1 MLCKLKI
8 GLHSNKVWVEN
19 NNNMKLMNSN
29 QGNPKVGIHE
39 NFPSN

>member
-1 MLCKLKI
+1 MKI
-8 GLHSNKVWVEN
+8 WAKN
-19 NNNMKLMNSN
+19 NNNIKLMNRN